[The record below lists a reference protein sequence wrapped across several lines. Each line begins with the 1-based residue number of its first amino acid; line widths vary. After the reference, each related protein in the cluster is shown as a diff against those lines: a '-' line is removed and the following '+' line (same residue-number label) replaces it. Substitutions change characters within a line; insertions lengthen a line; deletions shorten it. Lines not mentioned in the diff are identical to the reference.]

1 MEAYGKLPL
10 LFIAN
15 KGQTDSSVLYY
26 ANVSGGKAYFTSD
39 SIVLD
44 LMRREASSAED
55 VVAVPDQ
62 TEAYQRLVMRLNFQ
76 GANGNPQ
83 VTAREMAEG
92 KVNYLVGNDSSKWIT
107 DISTYQEIVYQDIY
121 PNIDLRL
128 CGREGML
135 TYDFI
140 VHPGGNVDDI
150 RLALEGIDS
159 LDISGRDLVL
169 NTAFGALKQQ
179 RLSIYQG
186 EGTSRKD
193 IEGNFKLLGE
203 DSYGFMV
210 AAYNRN
216 SDLVIDPGLAY
227 STYVG
232 SMTSD
237 QAHDIAVDA
246 AGNAYICGNTG
257 GGSFPTTA
265 GAYQTVYG
273 GGVNDAFVTKMNS
286 TGTAL
291 VYSTYLGGGSND
303 VGWAITVDTAGNAYV
318 AGGTA
323 TPAGA
328 AFPTTVGAFQT
339 TYGGGVWDG
348 FITKLNPAGSAP
360 VYSTLLGGSGDDY
373 CDAIALD
380 AAGNAYVAGPTS
392 SNDFPT
398 QEAPFSR
405 HSAETMMALLPSS
418 TPPTKPHWSTPPTW
432 VGQAMT
438 LAMQ

>member
-339 TYGGGVWDG
+339 T
-348 FITKLNPAGSAP
+348 
-360 VYSTLLGGSGDDY
+360 
-373 CDAIALD
+373 
-380 AAGNAYVAGPTS
+380 
-392 SNDFPT
+392 
-398 QEAPFSR
+398 
-405 HSAETMMALLPSS
+405 
-418 TPPTKPHWSTPPTW
+418 
-432 VGQAMT
+432 
-438 LAMQ
+438 